1 MPRAITIYG
10 ILSVQIADSL
20 RALREKYGA
29 FDTIRAEITGKP
41 LPRAIDYWA
50 SPSHNGALPIRKDFD
65 PMANP
70 KLLPITFQLRKLW
83 IGLEDIWNYRC
94 NLSLNQKYNIVQKH
108 KPQPFSKFKLLQ
120 TKYFFNQNK
129 MLDKKKLQETILDDI
144 NIFLTSGIN
153 ADFCNTGCLY
163 VLTAISSV
171 SYECLQAMPWLNQI

>member
-1 MPRAITIYG
+1 MPRAIPIYG

-70 KLLPITFQLRKLW
+70 KLLPITFL
-83 IGLEDIWNYRC
+83 
-94 NLSLNQKYNIVQKH
+94 V
-108 KPQPFSKFKLLQ
+108 
-120 TKYFFNQNK
+120 
-129 MLDKKKLQETILDDI
+129 
-144 NIFLTSGIN
+144 N
-153 ADFCNTGCLY
+153 ADDDGEFRYQLAGSLIEEKYEVGSVKGKTPEELMGEAARN
-163 VLTAISSV
+163 VLTPYRRVRDEGVLFYREGSL
-171 SYECLQAMPWLNQI
+171 E